1 MPIKVID
8 MYLRVMPKVELHVH
22 LDGSVNL
29 DLISNLSG
37 DNFENIKEKM
47 VAPDKC
53 VDLKD
58 YLGRFDYPCYFM
70 QSKDN
75 LELVAKNLLNDLK
88 KENVIYAEVRFAPL
102 KHMNNGLSIDDVI
115 DSVINGFKDNDLKV
129 NLILCM
135 MRNDSFEDNMKVIE
149 TAKNYLNKG
158 VCAVDLAGDEAHYPT
173 GDFKD
178 LFKASKDYEIP
189 FTIHAG
195 EADGASSVHSAI
207 AFGAKRI
214 GHGIRCLEDK
224 DLVNQIIDKNIHLEV
239 CPTSNIQTNVINS
252 ISEHPIRKLFDL
264 GVNLSINTDN
274 RTVSNTSLTN
284 EYTLLRDNLNFGIND
299 FIKCNINAIN
309 SSFLSDEDKVKLKER
324 YMTYFN

>member
-1 MPIKVID
+1 
-8 MYLRVMPKVELHVH
+8 
-22 LDGSVNL
+22 
-29 DLISNLSG
+29 
-37 DNFENIKEKM
+37 
-47 VAPDKC
+47 
-53 VDLKD
+53 
-58 YLGRFDYPCYFM
+58 
-70 QSKDN
+70 
-75 LELVAKNLLNDLK
+75 
-88 KENVIYAEVRFAPL
+88 
-102 KHMNNGLSIDDVI
+102 MNNGLSIDDVI
-115 DSVINGFKDNDLKV
+115 DSVINGFNDNDLKV

-135 MRNDSFEDNMKVIE
+135 MRNDSFEDNMKVINV
-149 TAKNYLNKG
+149 AKKYLNRG
-158 VCAVDLAGDEAHYPT
+158 VCAIDLAGDEAHYPT
-173 GDFKD
+173 GNFKD
-178 LFKASKDYEIP
+178 LFKASKDYGIP

-207 AFGAKRI
+207 AFGTKRI

-239 CPTSNIQTNVINS
+239 CPTSNIQTNVVNS

-309 SSFLSDEDKVKLKER
+309 SSFLSDEDKVKLKEK
-324 YMTYFN
+324 YMSYFN

>member
-1 MPIKVID
+1 MPIKVFY
-8 MYLRVMPKVELHVH
+8 MYLKEMPKVELHVH

-29 DLISNLSG
+29 DLISSLSG
-37 DNFENIKEKM
+37 DNFDIIKEKM

-58 YLGRFDYPCYFM
+58 YLERFDYPCYFM

-75 LELVAKNLLNDLK
+75 IELVAKNLINDLK

-102 KHMNNGLSIDDVI
+102 KHMNFGLSIDDVI

-149 TAKNYLNKG
+149 TAKKYLNKG

-178 LFKASKDYEIP
+178 LFKVSKDYGIP

-207 AFGAKRI
+207 VCGTKRI

-239 CPTSNIQTNVINS
+239 CPTSNIQTNVVNS

-309 SSFLSDEDKVKLKER
+309 SSFLSDEDKVKLKEK
-324 YMTYFN
+324 YMSYFN

>member
-1 MPIKVID
+1 MPIIIIN
-8 MYLRVMPKVELHVH
+8 MYLRKMPKVELHVH
-22 LDGSVNL
+22 LDGSINL
-29 DLISNLSG
+29 DLIKSLSG

-53 VDLKD
+53 ADLKD
-58 YLGRFDYPCYFM
+58 YLERFDYPCDFM

-75 LELVAKNLLNDLK
+75 LELVAKSLLNDLK
-88 KENVIYAEVRFAPL
+88 KDNVIYAEVRFAPL
-102 KHMNNGLSIDDVI
+102 KHMNIGLSIDEVI
-115 DSVINGFKDNDLKV
+115 NSVINGFKDNDLKV

-135 MRNDSFEDNMKVIE
+135 MRNDSFEDNMKVINI
-149 TAKNYLNKG
+149 AKKYLNRG
-158 VCAVDLAGDEAHYPT
+158 VCAVDLAGDETHYPT

-178 LFKASKDYEIP
+178 LFKVSKDYGIP

-195 EADGASSVHSAI
+195 EADGASSVESAI
-207 AFGAKRI
+207 DFGAKRI
-214 GHGIRCLEDK
+214 GHGIRCLEDN

-239 CPTSNIQTNVINS
+239 CPTSNIQTNVVNS

>member
-1 MPIKVID
+1 
-8 MYLRVMPKVELHVH
+8 MYLRKMPKVELHVH

-37 DNFENIKEKM
+37 DNFDNIKEKM

-53 VDLKD
+53 ADLKD
-58 YLGRFDYPCYFM
+58 YLERFDYPCDFM

-75 LELVAKNLLNDLK
+75 LELVAKSLLNDLK
-88 KENVIYAEVRFAPL
+88 KDNVIYAEVRFAPL
-102 KHMNNGLSIDDVI
+102 KHMNNGLSIDEVI
-115 DSVINGFKDNDLKV
+115 NSVINGFKDNDLKV

-149 TAKNYLNKG
+149 TAKKYLNRG

-178 LFKASKDYEIP
+178 LFKVSKDYRIP

-195 EADGASSVHSAI
+195 EADGASSVESAI

-239 CPTSNIQTNVINS
+239 CPTSNIQTNVVNS

>member
-1 MPIKVID
+1 MPIKVFY
-8 MYLRVMPKVELHVH
+8 MYLKEMPKVELHVH

-29 DLISNLSG
+29 DLISSLSG
-37 DNFENIKEKM
+37 DNFDIIKEKM

-58 YLGRFDYPCYFM
+58 YLERFDYPCYFM

-75 LELVAKNLLNDLK
+75 IELVAKNLINDLK

-102 KHMNNGLSIDDVI
+102 KHMNNGLSIDEVI
-115 DSVINGFKDNDLKV
+115 NSVINGFKDNDLKV

-135 MRNDSFEDNMKVIE
+135 MRNDSFEDNMKVINV
-149 TAKNYLNKG
+149 AKKYLNRG
-158 VCAVDLAGDEAHYPT
+158 VCAIDLAGDEAHYPT

-178 LFKASKDYEIP
+178 LFKVSKDYGIP

-195 EADGASSVHSAI
+195 EADGASSVESAI

-224 DLVNQIIDKNIHLEV
+224 DLVNQIVDKNIHLEV
-239 CPTSNIQTNVINS
+239 CPTSNIQTNVVNS
-252 ISEHPIRKLFDL
+252 ISDHPIRKLFDL

-284 EYTLLRDNLNFGIND
+284 EYTLLRDNLTFGIND

-309 SSFLSDEDKVKLKER
+309 SSFLSDEDKVKLKEK
-324 YMTYFN
+324 YMNYFN

>member
-29 DLISNLSG
+29 DLISSLSG
-37 DNFENIKEKM
+37 DNFDIIKEKM

-53 VDLKD
+53 ADLKD
-58 YLGRFDYPCYFM
+58 YLERFDYPCDFM

-102 KHMNNGLSIDDVI
+102 KHMNNGLSINDVI

-178 LFKASKDYEIP
+178 LFKVSKDYGIP

-195 EADGASSVHSAI
+195 EADGASSVESAI
-207 AFGAKRI
+207 DFGAKRI
-214 GHGIRCLEDK
+214 GHGIRCLEDN

-239 CPTSNIQTNVINS
+239 CPTSNIQTNVVNS

-284 EYTLLRDNLNFGIND
+284 EYTLLRDNLNFDIND

-309 SSFLSDEDKVKLKER
+309 SSFLSNDDKVKLKEK
-324 YMTYFN
+324 YMNYFN

>member
-1 MPIKVID
+1 
-8 MYLRVMPKVELHVH
+8 
-22 LDGSVNL
+22 
-29 DLISNLSG
+29 
-37 DNFENIKEKM
+37 
-47 VAPDKC
+47 
-53 VDLKD
+53 
-58 YLGRFDYPCYFM
+58 M

-115 DSVINGFKDNDLKV
+115 DSVINGFTDNDLKV

-195 EADGASSVHSAI
+195 EADGASSVKSAI
-207 AFGAKRI
+207 VCGAKRI

-239 CPTSNIQTNVINS
+239 CPTSNIQTNVVNL
-252 ISEHPIRKLFDL
+252 ISDHPIRKLFDL

-309 SSFLSDEDKVKLKER
+309 SSFLSNDDKVKLKEK
-324 YMTYFN
+324 YMRYFN

>member
-1 MPIKVID
+1 

-29 DLISNLSG
+29 DLISSLSG
-37 DNFENIKEKM
+37 DNFDIIKEKM

-53 VDLKD
+53 ADLKD
-58 YLGRFDYPCYFM
+58 YLERFDYPCYFM

-102 KHMNNGLSIDDVI
+102 KHMNNGLGIDDVI

-178 LFKASKDYEIP
+178 LFKASKDYGIP

-195 EADGASSVHSAI
+195 EADGASSVESAI

-214 GHGIRCLEDK
+214 GHGIRCLEDN

-239 CPTSNIQTNVINS
+239 CPTSNIQTNVVNS

-274 RTVSNTSLTN
+274 RTVSNTCLTN

-309 SSFLSDEDKVKLKER
+309 SSFLSDEDKVKLKEK

>member
-1 MPIKVID
+1 
-8 MYLRVMPKVELHVH
+8 MPKVELHVH

-29 DLISNLSG
+29 DLISSLSG
-37 DNFENIKEKM
+37 DNFDIIKEKM

-53 VDLKD
+53 ADLKD
-58 YLGRFDYPCYFM
+58 YLERFDYPCYFM

-102 KHMNNGLSIDDVI
+102 KHMNNGLGIDEVI

-149 TAKNYLNKG
+149 TAKKYLNRG

-195 EADGASSVHSAI
+195 EADGASSVKSAI

-239 CPTSNIQTNVINS
+239 CPTSNIQTNVVNS
-252 ISEHPIRKLFDL
+252 ISDHPIRKLFDL

-284 EYTLLRDNLNFGIND
+284 EYTLLRDNLNFDIND

-309 SSFLSDEDKVKLKER
+309 SSFLSNDDKVKLKEK
-324 YMTYFN
+324 YMNYFN